1 MWKEEKALIVA
12 NVDDFPGHIACS
24 SKSKSE
30 IVLPVYKDSQF
41 WGVLDADSEN
51 LNEFSLVDLENLK
64 SLIQSFEKH
73 L

>member
-1 MWKEEKALIVA
+1 
-12 NVDDFPGHIACS
+12 
-24 SKSKSE
+24 
-30 IVLPVYKDSQF
+30 VLPVYKDSQF